1 MTAVPKLKSIEPP
14 TFHGVVNTIDNWL
27 FSLELYFA
35 AIKLDFSAADEE
47 QACAIS
53 CALLRDQALLW
64 YKRLHRNSN
73 APTRY
78 TTLKALLLT

>member
-1 MTAVPKLKSIEPP
+1 M
-14 TFHGVVNTIDNWL
+14 VNTIDNWL

-35 AIKLDFSAADEE
+35 AIKLDFSAVDEK